1 MADEAAIND
10 VVDQDFFDTGNEDK
24 VNELA
29 QKLKSLELERAGLVR
44 GSDENNERIRE
55 LLDEIERL
63 KSEEASR
70 RDKFER
76 MEREIEL
83 AEDGERAMESIA
95 KRAVE
100 LETEVARLQ
109 HDLISVTSEGE
120 EASKELAEL
129 RTVVEEK
136 GQKVEVLE
144 LELENLKT
152 GRAEGEMKV
161 RDLER
166 KIGVLEVK
174 EIEGKS
180 DKLRLERELMENI
193 GEKEKVITELKEK
206 MESLE
211 VIARREALKL
221 EKLKKEK
228 SDMDVA
234 LRESEKKCKD
244 MESKLH
250 DLQGELERAEKVIG
264 QLKET
269 SMDTINGTVGGLREI
284 IDVGSKG
291 SKVQWPLLAVGS
303 TGTVAV
309 VAALAYICYAK
320 HVRN

>member
-70 RDKFER
+70 RDMFER

-83 AEDGERAMESIA
+83 AEEGERAMELIA

-180 DKLRLERELMENI
+180 EKLRLERELRENI

-269 SMDTINGTVGGLREI
+269 SMDTINGPVGGLREI